1 MTSLRADGKGEKDI
15 YEIKNNYLGVKNIA
29 VLNGKINVIGNQ
41 PLPEDVSVT
50 LRCLNCDN
58 PYDRKLFPRLRD
70 GVFMN
75 SLEPCKEY
83 DLTFSYEKNGKK
95 NFYSEKFKTDCNQ
108 EYSEVYREFWL
119 DLDKQMMV
127 KPYYVVGTITDS
139 KTNQKLSDV
148 TVTLINKNT
157 GEKITRSLTKMA
169 GAYKTDTLGGMKK
182 GDNVEFAITLE
193 KAGYIT
199 MTYDVPVT
207 LDDNSE
213 IRIDRSLA
221 KNEVG
226 TDIGLNVNPIY
237 FDYNKSNI
245 RPDAA
250 AELDKIVKIMKEN
263 PGIKIELG
271 SHTDSRGADASNI
284 VLSDKRAKASA
295 RYIVSKGISANR
307 IIGKG
312 YGENKLKVSDE
323 QINNMPSFEEKEK
336 GHQLNRRTEFLI
348 VK

>member
-1 MTSLRADGKGEKDI
+1 M
-15 YEIKNNYLGVKNIA
+15 
-29 VLNGKINVIGNQ
+29 GNR

-83 DLTFSYEKNGKK
+83 DLTFSYEKDGKK
-95 NFYSEKFKTDCNQ
+95 NFYSEKFKTECNK

-139 KTNQKLSDV
+139 KTKEKLSGV
-148 TVTLINKNT
+148 TISLVDKKT
-157 GEKITRSLTKMA
+157 GEKLSRSLTKNN

-182 GDNVEFAITLE
+182 GDNVEFALTVE
-193 KAGYIT
+193 KEGYLT
-199 MTYDVPVT
+199 MSYDTPVT

-213 IRIDRSLA
+213 IRIDGVLV

-237 FDYNKSNI
+237 FDYNKWVI

-250 AELDKIVKIMKEN
+250 KELDKIVKIMKEN

-271 SHTDSRGADASNI
+271 SHTDSRGKDESNI
-284 VLSDKRAKASA
+284 KLSDQRAKASA

-307 IIGKG
+307 ITGKG
-312 YGENKLKVSDE
+312 YGETRLKISE
-323 QINNMPSFEEKEK
+323 AQIESMPSTEEKEK
-336 GHQLNRRTEFLI
+336 GHQLNRRTEFII

>member
-1 MTSLRADGKGEKDI
+1 
-15 YEIKNNYLGVKNIA
+15 
-29 VLNGKINVIGNQ
+29 
-41 PLPEDVSVT
+41 
-50 LRCLNCDN
+50 
-58 PYDRKLFPRLRD
+58 
-70 GVFMN
+70 
-75 SLEPCKEY
+75 
-83 DLTFSYEKNGKK
+83 
-95 NFYSEKFKTDCNQ
+95 
-108 EYSEVYREFWL
+108 
-119 DLDKQMMV
+119 MMV

-139 KTNQKLSDV
+139 KTNQKLSGV
-148 TVTLINKNT
+148 TITLINKKT
-157 GEKITRSLTKMA
+157 GEKISSSVTASA
-169 GAYKTDTLGGMKK
+169 GAYKTDTLGGFKK
-182 GDNVEFAITLE
+182 GDNVEFALTLE

-199 MTYDVPVT
+199 MTYDAPVT

-271 SHTDSRGADASNI
+271 SHTDSRGSAEHNTK
-284 VLSDKRAKASA
+284 LSDQRAKSSA
-295 RYIVSKGISANR
+295 RYIVSKGIAANR

-323 QINNMPSFEEKEK
+323 QINNMPTFEEKEK